1 MKSTTLYFKGGGS
14 DKVYRAAI
22 EQCGGGYLVTF
33 AYGRRGSA
41 MTTGTKTPEP
51 VTLAEAT
58 EIFSKLEREKRSKGY
73 TNGPDSESYWGING
87 TKPTG
92 ILPQLLN
99 PVTDMEADILIRD
112 DSFLLQPKIDG
123 RRCLLHKE
131 GAQIRGINRRGLE
144 VSIPEKLVRS
154 AGALPGDWTM
164 DGELVGDRLHA
175 FDLLEHNGSFR
186 GRPYRER
193 LVALLNLLMSGQAP
207 DILYL
212 AAVSG
217 TPTKQRMFEEAREQ
231 GAEGVVFKHIDAP
244 YVPGR
249 PGSGGTQ
256 LKFKFVE
263 SASVVVTAVNKRRS
277 VAIGVYLDG
286 ELVPAGNVTIPSNQ
300 EIPGAGDVAEVRYLY
315 AMPGSNALYQPVF
328 LGMRDD
334 IEPAECTIEQL
345 KFRQEPVEVAA

>member
-1 MKSTTLYFKGGGS
+1 MKSTTLYFKGGSS

-22 EQCGGGYLVTF
+22 ERRDGGHVVTF

-58 EIFSKLEREKRSKGY
+58 EIFSKLEREKRGKGY
-73 TNGPDSESYWGING
+73 TCGPDSEPYSGING
-87 TKPTG
+87 AMPTG

-112 DSFLLQPKIDG
+112 DRYLLQPKMDG
-123 RRCLLHKE
+123 RRCLIQKE
-131 GAQIRGINRRGLE
+131 GARIRGINRRGLE
-144 VSIPEKLVRS
+144 VSIPERLVRS
-154 AGALPGDWTM
+154 ARALPGDWTI

-175 FDLLEHNGSFR
+175 FDLLEHDGSFR

-217 TPTKQRMFEEAREQ
+217 TPTKRRMFEEAREQ
-231 GAEGVVFKHIDAP
+231 GLEGVVFKHIDSP

-263 SASVVVTAVNKRRS
+263 TASVVIMAVNKRRS

-286 ELVPAGNVTIPSNQ
+286 ELVPAGNVTIPTNQ
-300 EIPGAGDVAEVRYLY
+300 EIPNAGDVAEVRYLY

-328 LGMRDD
+328 LGVRDD
-334 IEPAECTIEQL
+334 IEPTECVIEQL
-345 KFRQEPVEVAA
+345 KMRQVPVEVAA